1 MGGSK
6 LMFCG
11 VNLLVLLTS
20 LWPRAKLCLSS
31 NSMTF
36 KAFSVEAFRALVLF
50 VFLSKVGCVCLLL
63 LCNCVYLFAG
73 LPTVVAIQLSLQLG
87 KIDKHLVEMTKSRCN
102 KQY

>member
-1 MGGSK
+1 MGGTK

-20 LWPRAKLCLSS
+20 LWARAKLCLSP
-31 NSMTF
+31 NSMTV
-36 KAFSVEAFRALVLF
+36 KAFSVFRALALF
-50 VFLSKVGCVCLLL
+50 VFLSKVGHVCLLL